1 MIFPVI
7 EEVRMQNKNDIS
19 SNRGGEDAKSEPF

>member
-1 MIFPVI
+1 MIFPAI

-19 SNRGGEDAKSEPF
+19 SNRGGEGAKS